1 MLQCHSSVTVPT
13 GFWQGLMQSTYI
25 LISAAEYAG
34 VQIEIAGPK
43 YHHLVRVRRMRPGM
57 VLRAALPDGRLL
69 EAEISE
75 ITPDILRARVLRE
88 EMITG
93 LSPCRITLHQAVLKG
108 EKMELVVQKASELG
122 VATLAPL
129 LTRRS
134 IPQWSPQQAAQR
146 VERWQR
152 IADAA
157 AEQCERCIPML
168 VEMPRPL
175 PQALQVE
182 EPNRFLLHERQGFPL
197 PAIAEKYPRLST
209 VGLFV
214 GPEGG
219 WSEEEVAL
227 LIAAGAMPIHLGGRI
242 LRAETASLV
251 AVTLAQYIWGDLD
264 R

>member
-1 MLQCHSSVTVPT
+1 
-13 GFWQGLMQSTYI
+13 MQSTYI

-182 EPNRFLLHERQGFPL
+182 EPNRFLLHERQDAVTSHRREI
-197 PAIAEKYPRLST
+197 PAAQYRGVIRRPGRGMERGRGS
-209 VGLFV
+209 
-214 GPEGG
+214 
-219 WSEEEVAL
+219 
-227 LIAAGAMPIHLGGRI
+227 AADRRRRHAHPSRRAHPARGNRQPGGRNTGAVY
-242 LRAETASLV
+242 LGRFRSLGTSV
-251 AVTLAQYIWGDLD
+251 NS
-264 R
+264 